1 MIWEVQIGQLPLP
14 CGQRVSGF
22 TLELW
27 DSSVCLPSFILWD
40 KQPLCG
46 VHAGGLKSQGES
58 HLMAYERVKGEPR
71 HLCVL

>member
-1 MIWEVQIGQLPLP
+1 MGGPNRLAPPSLRAEGLRLHT
-14 CGQRVSGF
+14 GTEG
-22 TLELW
+22 L
-27 DSSVCLPSFILWD
+27 SVRPSSFILWD